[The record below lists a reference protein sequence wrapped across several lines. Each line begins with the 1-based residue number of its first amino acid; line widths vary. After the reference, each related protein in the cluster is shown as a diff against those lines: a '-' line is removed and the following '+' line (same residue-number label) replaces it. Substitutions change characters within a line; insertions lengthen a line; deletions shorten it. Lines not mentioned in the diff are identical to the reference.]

1 MDADAIAR
9 LKELAALK
17 EAGILTE
24 EEFSQQKAAILS
36 GGGKPAGPRCSDVV
50 QGGCCGK
57 SQGRC
62 CGKPFELSEEDL
74 ADLRSIERRV
84 KLDDRPWSGEWFFFL
99 EMMVL
104 VYFVLMAVLM
114 AATGAPKYKT
124 DSNNEIAGVHPK
136 YFYDATKCC
145 DKAAAWGMWW
155 EYSEMCWE
163 MEAAGQWDPPP
174 FTGQCTALTACL
186 ADGSPCAA
194 DEFCDFTSG
203 SVGQCQPCSVKGSSR
218 ACYFSSLPSDGA
230 EDCHACCF
238 PATRRR
244 LAKKKH
250 TPKPQTVWEGFS
262 LHPGIPLGVVAVIMS
277 LCAGFLKLMEKFA
290 KTVLFG
296 TFLAEAAFCL
306 YLGYAGKWKK
316 EDREDDIDRAFSFTI
331 VALAIGIYVAC
342 MRKKIVKAGDCISV
356 ASTALLSMPSLM
368 ATVYGWMLVSA
379 VLVFVLI
386 GVAMVSG
393 RHWLV
398 DEGSARTRR
407 ASTAPEYTT
416 CDWKHSRG
424 WDVATYTL
432 VAIWKWMWAY
442 LVMTQVYFVSGCVAQ
457 FNFDRSLVTTA
468 MPLTLIKL
476 AFTKSAGTVGKSALI
491 LQFINWLK
499 KNSKISAK
507 NCFRQL
513 VKLGCPV
520 WWPIFLLVVVVRCC
534 CFACL
539 EMLNKV
545 TLIFHVITGDEFWK
559 SAKRCYRL
567 MKHAGLDALVLETSF
582 VNAMNAFVIIGYGMS
597 LGVGVFTWWWAG
609 VEYGKD
615 VLGNEDMWGE
625 EDKYTPRWWDE
636 LMLVIM
642 AILLLV
648 PTAAIFLVVIIALLV
663 TDITRCWIPWC
674 CGVFCGGVCA
684 HFFWQTVNALL
695 IASNSTFVC
704 IAIDKV
710 NNVAVPADKDNALYA
725 LAQADIVTA
734 SDLAKVE
741 PAKADAGAA
750 TAIAAQPVDVA
761 PTPRER
767 SPGRPQRAVRRG
779 QQRDRT
785 SNVRAMVERTLNV
798 PAAASAAQPEP

>member
-50 QGGCCGK
+50 P
-57 SQGRC
+57 GRC
-62 CGKPFELSEEDL
+62 CGKSPFELSEEDL

-124 DSNNEIAGVHPK
+124 DSNNEVAGVHPK
-136 YFYDATKCC
+136 YFYDAKKCC

-174 FTGQCTALTACL
+174 FTGQCTAPAACL

-203 SVGQCQPCSVKGSSR
+203 GVGRCQPCSVKGSSR

-244 LAKKKH
+244 LAKKKKH

-398 DEGSARTRR
+398 DEGFARTRR
-407 ASTAPEYTT
+407 ASTAPQYTT
-416 CDWKHSRG
+416 CDWEHSVG
-424 WDVATYTL
+424 WDVAASTL

-457 FNFDRSLVTTA
+457 FNFDRSLVTKA

-491 LQFINWLK
+491 LQFINWVK

-520 WWPIFLLVVVVRCC
+520 WWPVFLLVVVVRCC

-567 MKHAGLDALVLETSF
+567 MKHAGLDALVMETA
-582 VNAMNAFVIIGYGMS
+582 AMNSFVIIGYGLS

-615 VLGNEDMWGE
+615 ILGNEDMWGE
-625 EDKYTPRWWDE
+625 KDE
-636 LMLVIM
+636 YMDGWSTLMLVIM

-648 PTAAIFLVVIIALLV
+648 PTAAIFLVVIIAMLV
-663 TDITRCWIPWC
+663 GNTMVRCWIPWC

-734 SDLAKVE
+734 SELAKVE

-761 PTPRER
+761 PTPSPLEAPIPEPRTLSPSRER
-767 SPGRPQRAVRRG
+767 SQGRPQHV
-779 QQRDRT
+779 DRT

>member
-17 EAGILTE
+17 AAGILTE

-50 QGGCCGK
+50 QGRCCGK
-57 SQGRC
+57 S
-62 CGKPFELSEEDL
+62 PFELSEEDL

-114 AATGAPKYKT
+114 AATGAPKYET
-124 DSNNEIAGVHPK
+124 DSNNEVVGVHPK
-136 YFYDATKCC
+136 YFYDAKKCC

-174 FTGQCTALTACL
+174 FTGQCTAPAACL

-203 SVGQCQPCSVKGSSR
+203 GVGRCQPCSVKGSSR

-262 LHPGIPLGVVAVIMS
+262 LHPGIPLGVIAVIMF

-306 YLGYAGKWKK
+306 YLGFAGKF
-316 EDREDDIDRAFSFTI
+316 EAGRAFWFTI
-331 VALAIGIYVAC
+331 IALAIGIYVAV
-342 MRKKIVKAGDCISV
+342 MHKKVAKAGDCISV
-356 ASTALLSMPSLM
+356 ASAALLSMPSLM
-368 ATVYGWMLVSA
+368 ATVYGWMVASA

-386 GVAMVSG
+386 GVAMASG

-398 DEGSARTRR
+398 WEGSARTPYVY
-407 ASTAPEYTT
+407 SNQDDPFPDYTTYTT
-416 CDWKHSRG
+416 CNWDYHGG
-424 WDVATYTL
+424 WYL
-432 VAIWKWMWAY
+432 VTWILIVIWKWMWY
-442 LVMTQVYFVSGCVAQ
+442 FLVMTQVYFVSGCVAQ
-457 FNFDRSLVTTA
+457 YNFDRSLVTKA

-476 AFTKSAGTVGKSALI
+476 AFTKSAGTVGKSAII
-491 LQFINWLK
+491 LQFITWVK
-499 KNSKISAK
+499 KKTKINGK
-507 NCFRQL
+507 NCCCLINPFHW
-513 VKLGCPV
+513 PV
-520 WWPIFLLVVVVRCC
+520 LLVAAILRCC
-534 CFACL
+534 CITCL
-539 EMLNKV
+539 KMLNKFA
-545 TLIFHVITGDEFWK
+545 LIFHVITGDEFWL
-559 SAKRCYRL
+559 SAKRCYKL
-567 MKHAGLDALVLETSF
+567 MKHAGLDALVMETA
-582 VNAMNAFVIIGYGMS
+582 AMNSFVIIGYGLS
-597 LGVGVFTWWWAG
+597 VCVGVFTWWWAG

-615 VLGNEDMWGE
+615 VLGNDDMWG
-625 EDKYTPRWWDE
+625 KKDE
-636 LMLVIM
+636 YARGSDIWMLVAM
-642 AILLLV
+642 MILLLW
-648 PTAAIFLVVIIALLV
+648 PAFALFLVVIIALAAG
-663 TDITRCWIPWC
+663 TAIIRCWIPWC
-674 CGVFCGGVCA
+674 CGVFCGAVCSF
-684 HFFWQTVNALL
+684 FFWQTVNALL
-695 IASNSTFVC
+695 VASNATFVC

-710 NNVAVPADKDNALYA
+710 NGAAAFVDNALYRQ
-725 LAQADIVTA
+725 AQADIT
-734 SDLAKVE
+734 E
-741 PAKADAGAA
+741 FAKAEAVGSARVGAGPTA
-750 TAIAAQPVDVA
+750 TAVAAQGPVVAVA
-761 PTPRER
+761 PQPQTISMQIPPDAA
-767 SPGRPQRAVRRG
+767 PGTFLALPLPDGRTVQVAVPPDAAPG
-779 QQRDRT
+779 AVVQ
-785 SNVRAMVERTLNV
+785 VAV
-798 PAAASAAQPEP
+798 PP

>member
-17 EAGILTE
+17 AAGILTE

-50 QGGCCGK
+50 QGRCCGK
-57 SQGRC
+57 S
-62 CGKPFELSEEDL
+62 PFELSEEDL

-124 DSNNEIAGVHPK
+124 DSNNEVAGVHPK
-136 YFYDATKCC
+136 YFYDAKKCC

-174 FTGQCTALTACL
+174 FTGQCTAPAACL

-203 SVGQCQPCSVKGSSR
+203 RRGRCQPCSVKGSSR

-238 PATRRR
+238 PVTRRR
-244 LAKKKH
+244 LAKKKKH

-398 DEGSARTRR
+398 DEGFARTRR
-407 ASTAPEYTT
+407 ASTAPQYTT
-416 CDWKHSRG
+416 CDWEHSVG
-424 WDVATYTL
+424 WDVAASTL

-457 FNFDRSLVTTA
+457 FNFDRSLVTKA

-491 LQFINWLK
+491 LQFINWVK

-520 WWPIFLLVVVVRCC
+520 WWPVFLLVVVVRCC

-567 MKHAGLDALVLETSF
+567 MKHAGLDALVMETA
-582 VNAMNAFVIIGYGMS
+582 AMNSFVIIGYGLS
-597 LGVGVFTWWWAG
+597 VCVGVFTWWWAG

-615 VLGNEDMWGE
+615 VLGNDDMWG
-625 EDKYTPRWWDE
+625 KKDE
-636 LMLVIM
+636 YARGSDIWMLVAM
-642 AILLLV
+642 MILLLW
-648 PTAAIFLVVIIALLV
+648 PAFALFLVVIIALAAG
-663 TDITRCWIPWC
+663 TAIIRCWIPWC
-674 CGVFCGGVCA
+674 CGVFCGAVCSF
-684 HFFWQTVNALL
+684 FFWQTVNALL
-695 IASNSTFVC
+695 VASNATFVC

-710 NNVAVPADKDNALYA
+710 NGAAAFVDNALYRQ
-725 LAQADIVTA
+725 AQADIT
-734 SDLAKVE
+734 E
-741 PAKADAGAA
+741 FAKAEAVGSARVGAGPTA
-750 TAIAAQPVDVA
+750 TAVAAQGPVVAVA
-761 PTPRER
+761 PQPQTISMQIPPDAA
-767 SPGRPQRAVRRG
+767 PGTFLALPLPDGRTVQVAVPPDAAPG
-779 QQRDRT
+779 AVVQ
-785 SNVRAMVERTLNV
+785 VAV
-798 PAAASAAQPEP
+798 PP

>member
-50 QGGCCGK
+50 QGRCCGK
-57 SQGRC
+57 S
-62 CGKPFELSEEDL
+62 PFELSEEDL

-124 DSNNEIAGVHPK
+124 DSNNEVAGVHPK
-136 YFYDATKCC
+136 YFYDAKKCC

-174 FTGQCTALTACL
+174 FTGQCTAPAACL

-203 SVGQCQPCSVKGSSR
+203 GVGRCQPCSVKGSSR

-244 LAKKKH
+244 LAKKKKH

-296 TFLAEAAFCL
+296 TFLAEAVFCL
-306 YLGYAGKWKK
+306 YLGFAGKF
-316 EDREDDIDRAFSFTI
+316 EAGRAVVLTI
-331 VALAIGIYVAC
+331 IALAIGIYVAV
-342 MRKKIVKAGDCISV
+342 MRKKIAKAGDCISV
-356 ASTALLSMPSLM
+356 ASAALLSMPSLM
-368 ATVYGWMLVSA
+368 ATVYGWMVASA

-386 GVAMVSG
+386 GVAMASG
-393 RHWLV
+393 KHWRV
-398 DEGSARTRR
+398 REGSDYDG
-407 ASTAPEYTT
+407 YTT
-416 CDWKHSRG
+416 CDWGYHGG
-424 WDVATYTL
+424 WYL
-432 VAIWKWMWAY
+432 VTWILIVIWKWMWY
-442 LVMTQVYFVSGCVAQ
+442 FLVMTQVYFVSGCVAQ
-457 FNFDRSLVTTA
+457 YNFDRSLVTKA

-491 LQFINWLK
+491 LQFITWVK
-499 KNSKISAK
+499 KKTKINGK
-507 NCFRQL
+507 NCCCLINPFHW
-513 VKLGCPV
+513 PV
-520 WWPIFLLVVVVRCC
+520 LLVAAILRCC
-534 CFACL
+534 CITCL
-539 EMLNKV
+539 KMLNKFA
-545 TLIFHVITGDEFWK
+545 LIFHVITGDEFWL
-559 SAKRCYRL
+559 SAKRCYKL
-567 MKHAGLDALVLETSF
+567 MKHAGLDALVMETAAMNSF
-582 VNAMNAFVIIGYGMS
+582 VVIGYGLS
-597 LGVGVFTWWWAG
+597 VCVGVFTWWWAG

-615 VLGNEDMWGE
+615 VLGNDDMWGE
-625 EDKYTPRWWDE
+625 KDE
-636 LMLVIM
+636 YARGSDIWMLVVM
-642 AILLLV
+642 MILLLW
-648 PTAAIFLVVIIALLV
+648 PAFALFLVVIIALAAG
-663 TDITRCWIPWC
+663 TWMIRCWIPWC
-674 CGVFCGGVCA
+674 CGVFCGAVCSF
-684 HFFWQTVNALL
+684 FFWQTVNALL
-695 IASNSTFVC
+695 VASNATFVC
-704 IAIDKV
+704 IAVDKV
-710 NNVAVPADKDNALYA
+710 NGAAAFVDNALYRQ
-725 LAQADIVTA
+725 AQADIT
-734 SDLAKVE
+734 E
-741 PAKADAGAA
+741 FAKAEAVGSARVGAGPTA
-750 TAIAAQPVDVA
+750 TAVAAQGPVVAVA
-761 PTPRER
+761 PQPQTISMQIPPDAA
-767 SPGRPQRAVRRG
+767 PGTFLALPLPDGRTVQVAVPPDAAPG
-779 QQRDRT
+779 AVVQ
-785 SNVRAMVERTLNV
+785 VAV
-798 PAAASAAQPEP
+798 PP

>member
-50 QGGCCGK
+50 P
-57 SQGRC
+57 GRC
-62 CGKPFELSEEDL
+62 CGKSPFELSEEDL

-114 AATGAPKYKT
+114 AATGAPKYET
-124 DSNNEIAGVHPK
+124 NSDNEIEGVHPR
-136 YFYDATKCC
+136 YEDDAKKCC
-145 DKAAAWGMWW
+145 DKAAGPGNPWGAW

-174 FTGQCTALTACL
+174 FTGQCTAPTACR
-186 ADGSPCAA
+186 ADGSSCAT
-194 DEFCDFTSG
+194 DEFCDFTGG
-203 SVGQCQPCSVKGSSR
+203 SVGECRSCAGYDSAK
-218 ACYFSSLPSDGA
+218 ACYGGLFQPFPLTGS

-250 TPKPQTVWEGFS
+250 TPKPKTIWEGFS
-262 LHPGIPLGVVAVIMS
+262 LHPGIPLGVIAVIMF
-277 LCAGFLKLMEKFA
+277 LCFGFLKLMEKFA

-296 TFLAEAAFCL
+296 TFFAEAVFCL
-306 YLGYAGKWKK
+306 YLGFAGKF
-316 EDREDDIDRAFSFTI
+316 EAVRAVVWTI
-331 VALAIGIYVAC
+331 IALAIGIYVAF

-356 ASTALLSMPSLM
+356 AATALLSMPSLM
-368 ATVYGWMLVSA
+368 ATVYAWMLASA
-379 VLVFVLI
+379 LLVVVLI
-386 GVAMVSG
+386 AVAVASG
-393 RHWLV
+393 NQAKV
-398 DEGSARTRR
+398 VAGSEKDLFGTKYA
-407 ASTAPEYTT
+407 T
-416 CDWKHSRG
+416 CDWETRREWG
-424 WDVATYTL
+424 FVMLTL
-432 VAIWKWMWAY
+432 VCIWKWMWAY

-457 FNFDRSLVTTA
+457 FNFDRNLVTKA

-491 LQFINWLK
+491 LQFINWVK
-499 KNSKISAK
+499 KNSKISGK
-507 NCFRQL
+507 NCCWTC
-513 VKLGCPV
+513 VKLATPLC
-520 WWPIFLLVVVVRCC
+520 WPMLLLVVVVRCC
-534 CFACL
+534 CFTAM
-539 EMLNKV
+539 EMLNKFA
-545 TLIFHVITGDEFWK
+545 LIFHVITGDEFWL
-559 SAKRCYRL
+559 SAKRCYKL
-567 MKHAGLDALVLETSF
+567 MKHAGLDALVMETS
-582 VNAMNAFVIIGYGMS
+582 AMNSFIIIGYGLS
-597 LGVGVFTWWWAG
+597 VGVGVFTWWWAG

-625 EDKYTPRWWDE
+625 EDEYINGWHI
-636 LMLVIM
+636 LMLVTM
-642 AILLLV
+642 MILLLV
-648 PTAAIFLVVIIALLV
+648 PTFAIFLTVIIAMAV
-663 TDITRCWIPWC
+663 TDITRCWIPWF
-674 CGVFCGGVCA
+674 CGLFCGGVCA
-684 HFFWQTVNALL
+684 QFFWQTVNALL

-734 SDLAKVE
+734 SELAKVE

-750 TAIAAQPVDVA
+750 TAVAAQPVA
-761 PTPRER
+761 
-767 SPGRPQRAVRRG
+767 
-779 QQRDRT
+779 
-785 SNVRAMVERTLNV
+785 NV
-798 PAAASAAQPEP
+798 PAAVPDVAPAAKPEP

>member
-124 DSNNEIAGVHPK
+124 DSGVHPK

-174 FTGQCTALTACL
+174 STGQCTAPTACL

-250 TPKPQTVWEGFS
+250 TPRPQTVWEGFS
-262 LHPGIPLGVVAVIMS
+262 LHPGIPLGVIAVIMF

-296 TFLAEAAFCL
+296 TFLAEAVFCL
-306 YLGYAGKWKK
+306 YLGYAGKF
-316 EDREDDIDRAFSFTI
+316 EAGRAVAWTVI
-331 VALAIGIYVAC
+331 ALALGIYVAF

-356 ASTALLSMPSLM
+356 AATALLSMPSLM
-368 ATVYGWMLVSA
+368 ATVYAWMLASA
-379 VLVFVLI
+379 LLVVVLI
-386 GVAMVSG
+386 AVAVASG
-393 RHWLV
+393 NQAKV
-398 DEGSARTRR
+398 VAGSEKDLFGTKYA
-407 ASTAPEYTT
+407 T
-416 CDWKHSRG
+416 CDWETRRDWG
-424 WDVATYTL
+424 FVMCTL
-432 VAIWKWMWAY
+432 VCIWKWMWAY

-457 FNFDRSLVTTA
+457 FNFDRNLVTKA

-491 LQFINWLK
+491 LQFITWVK

-507 NCFRQL
+507 NCCWTCI
-513 VKLGCPV
+513 KLAIPL
-520 WWPIFLLVVVVRCC
+520 WWPFLLLVVVVRCC
-534 CFACL
+534 CFTAL

-545 TLIFHVITGDEFWK
+545 TLIFHVITGDEFWL
-559 SAKRCYRL
+559 SAKRCYKL
-567 MKHAGLDALVLETSF
+567 MKHAGLDALVMETA
-582 VNAMNAFVIIGYGMS
+582 AMNSFVIIGYGLS
-597 LGVGVFTWWWAG
+597 VCVGVFTWWWAG

-625 EDKYTPRWWDE
+625 EDEYLNGWHI
-636 LMLVIM
+636 LMLVTM
-642 AILLLV
+642 MILLLV
-648 PTAAIFLVVIIALLV
+648 PTFAIFLTVIIALFV
-663 TDITRCWIPWC
+663 TGITRCWIPWF
-674 CGVFCGGVCA
+674 CGLFCGGVCA
-684 HFFWQTVNALL
+684 QFFWQTVNALL

-734 SDLAKVE
+734 SELAKVE

-750 TAIAAQPVDVA
+750 TAVAAQPVA
-761 PTPRER
+761 
-767 SPGRPQRAVRRG
+767 
-779 QQRDRT
+779 
-785 SNVRAMVERTLNV
+785 NV
-798 PAAASAAQPEP
+798 PAAVPDVAPAAKPEP